1 MPKGYWMVRVTVNDP
16 ERYKDYVAANKAPL
30 EKYGAKF
37 IVRGGQYEVVKG
49 ASRERHVILEFP
61 SLAAARDCFFS
72 PEYQA
77 ALEIFKTCAES
88 DVVIVEGVP

>member
-1 MPKGYWMVRVTVNDP
+1 MPKGYWMVRVTVKDP
-16 ERYKDYVAANKAPL
+16 ERYKDYIAANKAPL
-30 EKYGAKF
+30 EKHGAKF
-37 IVRGGQYEVVKG
+37 IVRGGAYEVVKG

-61 SLAAARDCFFS
+61 SFAAAKDCFFS

-77 ALEIFKTCAES
+77 ALAIFKTCAES

>member
-1 MPKGYWMVRVTVNDP
+1 MPKGYWMVHVTVKDP

-30 EKYGAKF
+30 EKYGARF

-49 ASRERHVILEFP
+49 TSRERHVVLEFP
-61 SLAAARDCFFS
+61 SFAAAKECFHS

-77 ALEIFKTCAES
+77 ALAIFQTCAES
-88 DVVIVEGVP
+88 DVVIVQGAP

>member
-1 MPKGYWMVRVTVNDP
+1 MAKGYWMVRVTVNDP

-37 IVRGGQYEVVKG
+37 IVRGGAYEVVKG
-49 ASRERHVILEFP
+49 ASRERHVILEFD
-61 SLAAARDCFFS
+61 SFETAKACFFS

-77 ALEIFKTCAES
+77 ALAIFKTCAES

>member
-1 MPKGYWMVRVTVNDP
+1 MPKGYWMVHVTVKDP

-37 IVRGGQYEVVKG
+37 IVRGGQHEVVKG
-49 ASRERHVILEFP
+49 ALRDRHVVIEFP
-61 SLAAARDCFFS
+61 SFAAAKECFLS

-77 ALEIFKTCAES
+77 ALAIFETCAES
-88 DVVIVEGVP
+88 DLVIVEGAS

>member
-1 MPKGYWMVRVTVNDP
+1 MPKGYWMVRVTVTDP

-37 IVRGGQYEVVKG
+37 IVRGGAYEVVKG

-61 SLAAARDCFFS
+61 SLAVAKECFFS
-72 PEYQA
+72 AEYQA
-77 ALEIFKTCAES
+77 ALAIFKTCAES

>member
-1 MPKGYWMVRVTVNDP
+1 MAKGYWMVRFTVNDP
-16 ERYKDYVAANKAPL
+16 QRYKDYVAANKAPL

-37 IVRGGQYEVVKG
+37 IVRGGDYEVVEG

-61 SLAAARDCFFS
+61 SFATAKACFHS

-77 ALEIFKTCAES
+77 ALGIFKTCAES

>member
-72 PEYQA
+72 AEYQA